1 MKLTTWFLTLLAGS
15 VLTTAN
21 AQDTSGQDSTG
32 LPGDNFSLQGAL
44 DMFKKAGS
52 PEELEKLLNTESNG
66 VNNLDLNNDG
76 DIDYVRVIDK
86 KDGNVHAF
94 ILQVAVSAGEN
105 QDVAVIE
112 LEKTGADKAIVQIV
126 GDEELY
132 GEQTVV
138 EPYQEGD
145 ETGYIEAAATAVAH
159 GPAIHDT
166 YTHTTAIVVN
176 VWAWPFVRFVYAPSY
191 VVWVSPWGWHHT
203 PGWWRPWRPLRWHAF
218 YPRRAVYH
226 NRYVVVRTHRVMHAH
241 SIYRPVRV
249 TSVTVR
255 THNRVAVTRYRTG
268 RVHASRTTTTV
279 QRHGGKVKTE
289 RTRTTVRK
297 KRR

>member
-1 MKLTTWFLTLLAGS
+1 MKITTCFVTLLAG
-15 VLTTAN
+15 LALNTAQ
-21 AQDTSGQDSTG
+21 AQQEAGQDSTG

-44 DMFKKAGS
+44 EMFKKAGS

-66 VNNLDLNNDG
+66 VNNLDLNQDG
-76 DIDYVRVIDK
+76 DIDYIRVIDK
-86 KDGNVHAF
+86 KDGNAHAF

-112 LEKTGADKAIVQIV
+112 LEKTGAERAIVQIV
-126 GDEELY
+126 GDEDLY

-138 EPYQEGD
+138 EPYQEEEG
-145 ETGYIEAAATAVAH
+145 TSYIDASSNKVAH
-159 GPAIHDT
+159 GPYLEA
-166 YTHTTAIVVN
+166 TTAQPTAIIVN
-176 VWAWPFVRFVYAPSY
+176 VWGWPCVRFVYAPAY
-191 VVWVSPWGWHHT
+191 AVWVSPWGWHRT

-218 YPRRAVYH
+218 HPRRVVYH
-226 NRYVVVRTHRVMHAH
+226 QRYAVVHTHRVIHAH
-241 SIYRPVRV
+241 KIYRPVRV
-249 TSVTVR
+249 SSVTVR
-255 THNRVAVTRYRTG
+255 THNQVAVTRYRTN

-279 QRHGGKVKTE
+279 QRNHGKVKVE